1 MRKVGAGLTSCRQ
14 QLQCF
19 VSSFESRSLVTARK
33 FRDLNIEPSARE
45 IEVVQPVEA
54 LARFGD
60 DDFTQIAAE

>member
-1 MRKVGAGLTSCRQ
+1 M
-14 QLQCF
+14 
-19 VSSFESRSLVTARK
+19 SSFESRSLVTARK

-60 DDFTQIAAE
+60 DKTLPPPSANEDDAAA